1 MENQSGLKALTFHRQ
16 YLLSETTEMVWKI
29 NRLFPISGLSF
40 PIFICTARAN
50 QTMWPLLQIRC
61 DKMLIQAWRGGIFL
75 LLEGDVCVPA
85 LLTVQVRNFKDKWKK
100 SKNVASCVQT
110 RFILYMLGFSLITM
124 HLGDQSHCVVGFRA
138 AVNSYGAWMNDSK
151 PEQGPNLSRQT
162 VGGMSHA
169 GCRNCILPS
178 VNHFLNHSV
187 WCVLLQLPTEI
198 VTACHLLLWILASN
212 KHERSR
218 VK

>member
-61 DKMLIQAWRGGIFL
+61 DKMLIQAWRGGDFFVA
-75 LLEGDVCVPA
+75 GGRRVCAPRC
-85 LLTVQVRNFKDKWKK
+85 LQYKFETLKINEKK

-138 AVNSYGAWMNDSK
+138 AVSSYGAWMNDSK
-151 PEQGPNLSRQT
+151 PEQGPNLSR
-162 VGGMSHA
+162 
-169 GCRNCILPS
+169 
-178 VNHFLNHSV
+178 
-187 WCVLLQLPTEI
+187 
-198 VTACHLLLWILASN
+198 
-212 KHERSR
+212 
-218 VK
+218 

>member
-29 NRLFPISGLSF
+29 NFWAFFSHIYLYCKGQPDYV
-40 PIFICTARAN
+40 TATADSLRQDADSS
-50 QTMWPLLQIRC
+50 LKGGGFFC
-61 DKMLIQAWRGGIFL
+61 CWR
-75 LLEGDVCVPA
+75 ETCVCPA

-138 AVNSYGAWMNDSK
+138 AVSSYGAWMNDSK
-151 PEQGPNLSRQT
+151 PEQGPNLSR
-162 VGGMSHA
+162 
-169 GCRNCILPS
+169 
-178 VNHFLNHSV
+178 
-187 WCVLLQLPTEI
+187 
-198 VTACHLLLWILASN
+198 
-212 KHERSR
+212 
-218 VK
+218 